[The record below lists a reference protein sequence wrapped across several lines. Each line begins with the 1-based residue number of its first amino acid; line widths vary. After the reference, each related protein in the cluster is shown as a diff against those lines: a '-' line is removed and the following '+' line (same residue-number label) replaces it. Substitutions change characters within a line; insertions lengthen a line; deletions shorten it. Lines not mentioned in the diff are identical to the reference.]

1 MGFTVEEQ
9 ILAVVVGILATF
21 LANKLGADGSN
32 SGENMRSEL
41 REILK
46 IKDDLRDA
54 PTSTKEAIEKAVTTA
69 TESVTAK
76 DGKKVKLILDR
87 LTAVVGTV
95 KEDYVVE
102 QETATPGKEIDPTT
116 ITPEDYS
123 DVVKTLTLDDAFFVE
138 RTFKVAKVARNED
151 AAMLTRVSAFLRN
164 GTLPYARYLWLFSEN
179 IGDMWFVVVDTTTSG
194 IVELGKM
201 TFTSNTNTG
210 SLYNVIGG
218 ILSIQS
224 GRYISNGY
232 GLVLFTREEP
242 TYAFANVATSA
253 GTNIRVYDGPAKAP
267 FPYNRWNAFT
277 YVGDVD
283 VNG

>member
-21 LANKLGADGSN
+21 LANKLGADGSS
-32 SGENMRSEL
+32 SGENMRAEL

-46 IKDDLRDA
+46 IKDDLREA
-54 PTSTKEAIEKAVTTA
+54 PIPTKEIIEKAVTTA
-69 TESVTAK
+69 TESLTAK

-102 QETATPGKEIDPTT
+102 QEKATPGKEIDPTT
-116 ITPEDYS
+116 LTPKDYS
-123 DVVKTLTLDDAFFVE
+123 DVVKSLTLDDAFFVE

-151 AAMLTRVSAFLRN
+151 ADMLARVSPFLRT

-179 IGDMWFVVVDTTTSG
+179 IGDMWFVVVDTRNSG
-194 IVELGKM
+194 IVEQGKM
-201 TFTSNTNTG
+201 LYSSNTNTG
-210 SLYNVIGG
+210 SLYNVDGG
-218 ILSIQS
+218 VLSITS
-224 GRYISNGY
+224 GRCISNGF
-232 GLVLFTREEP
+232 GVVLFTREEP
-242 TYAFANVATSA
+242 TYASATVATSV
-253 GTNIRVYDGPAKAP
+253 GNHIRIYNGRDKAP
-267 FPYNRWNAFT
+267 FPYDRWNAFN